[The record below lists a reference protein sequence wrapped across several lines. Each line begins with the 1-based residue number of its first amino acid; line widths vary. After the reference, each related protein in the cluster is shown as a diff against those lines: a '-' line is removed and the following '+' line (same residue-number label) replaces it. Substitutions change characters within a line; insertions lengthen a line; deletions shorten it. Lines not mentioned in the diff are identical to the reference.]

1 MLALVFRESN
11 KGGERRREREREEK
25 YIIRSVAGKKV
36 DTSETLDERSL

>member
-11 KGGERRREREREEK
+11 KGGERREREREEK